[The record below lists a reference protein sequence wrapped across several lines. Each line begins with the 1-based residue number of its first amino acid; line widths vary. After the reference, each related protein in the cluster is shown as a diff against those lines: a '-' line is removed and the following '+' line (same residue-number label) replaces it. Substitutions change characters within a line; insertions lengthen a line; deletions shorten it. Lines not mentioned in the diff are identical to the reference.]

1 MGVNDLYTDLIIR
14 QASVLDLETGAMEPA
29 DLYLEGGHIREMAAT
44 LSRTARDELDGRGLI
59 LTPGLCDAHGHIFH
73 DTGRGFIGL
82 DPHRYHLP
90 CGTTCVI
97 DQGSAGADN
106 YEDFRRH
113 VLLRSD
119 AMCKEIMNCSRIG
132 MYTDSLSG
140 AGELEDLSWLDE
152 EAFAAAFRQNPEN
165 ILGVKIRLTP
175 NVCPKHPEEALARA
189 AALARRLELPLVVH
203 PNQAAMD
210 PKVLFET
217 LQAGDVYTHTYH
229 DSEVGILEADGTV
242 KTLAWQARERGVIF
256 DTAHGL
262 NSLAFPVLR
271 AAMEQDFVPDTIST
285 DLHNGNY
292 NGPVFDLPTTI
303 SKFLCLGMPLH
314 TALSKTIGEPARI
327 WGLKD
332 KCVRIEVGQ
341 PADLAAFR
349 LDESGHTYVDAAGN
363 TLEGKYRLLPAFTVL
378 RNRVY
383 LPVK

>member
-1 MGVNDLYTDLIIR
+1 MYTDLIIR
-14 QASVLDLETGAMEPA
+14 QASVLDLETGAMELA
-29 DLYLEGGHIREMAAT
+29 DLYLKGGQVREMAAT

-90 CGTTCVI
+90 FGTTCVI

-106 YEDFRRH
+106 YEVFRRH

-119 AMCKEIMNCSRIG
+119 AMCKEILNCSRIG
-132 MYTDSLSG
+132 MYTDSLAG

-152 EAFAAAFRQNPEN
+152 EAFESAFRRDREN

-175 NVCPKHPEEALARA
+175 NVCPGHPEEALARA

-203 PNQAAMD
+203 PNQAEVED
-210 PKVLFET
+210 RVLFET

-229 DSEVGILEADGTV
+229 DSDVGILAADGTV
-242 KTLAWQARERGVIF
+242 KTLVRQARERGVVF

-271 AAMEQDFVPDTIST
+271 AAMEQDFAPDTIST
-285 DLHNGNY
+285 DLHNGNC

-314 TALSKTIGEPARI
+314 IALAKTITEPVRI
-327 WGLKD
+327 WGLKE
-332 KCVRIEVGQ
+332 KCVRIEAGQ
-341 PADLAAFR
+341 TADLAAFR
-349 LDESGHTYVDAAGN
+349 LDESGHTYMDAVGN
-363 TLEGKYRLLPAFTVL
+363 VLEGKYRLLPAFTIL
-378 RNRVY
+378 RDRLY